1 MIYEIGRIVLKTKG
15 RDANKPAVIVD
26 LVDDN
31 YVLIDGFVR
40 RKKCNIAHLEPLDK
54 TVKVKKTDKTESI
67 KKILTKEGFKVKE
80 KIIKKSPR
88 KPKEEKKEKK
98 PKKEKKE
105 KKKTKKKEKKD
116 KK

>member
-15 RDANKPAVIVD
+15 RDSNKPAVVVD
-26 LVDDN
+26 IIDDN

-105 KKKTKKKEKKD
+105 KKKTTKKSKK
-116 KK
+116 